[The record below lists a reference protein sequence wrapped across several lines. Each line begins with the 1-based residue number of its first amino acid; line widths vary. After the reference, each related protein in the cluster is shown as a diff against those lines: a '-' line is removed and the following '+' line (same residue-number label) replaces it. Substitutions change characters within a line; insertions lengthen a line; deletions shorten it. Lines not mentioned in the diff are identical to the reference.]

1 MEKAKHNR
9 TEHDLTVGSPAKKI
23 LLFSLPLILTN
34 VLQVLFSMS
43 DLAVV
48 GRFSSN
54 GAEAIGAIGSTTIYV
69 ALFTGILIGIGSG
82 INALAARHI
91 GAENDVKVTKISHT
105 GFIVSLIFGLIIF
118 GLGAGLAR
126 PILRLLGTKSEFIDD
141 AAIYIYIY
149 FSGLP
154 GLSVYNY
161 GNGILSADG
170 DTKRPLIFLSAAGV
184 LNIGLNILFVVACDL
199 SVAGVAV
206 ASVISQYVSAVL
218 TVIAL
223 CITKRPYGLS
233 IKQMKAGACE
243 VREILALGLPAGL
256 QNAIFSAANLFI
268 QAGVNTFDAKMVEG
282 NSVAANADNFVYNV
296 MCAFYIAC
304 TSFVAQNY
312 GAGKHKNILK
322 CYLICLAYSFGI
334 AAILGVIFVLCGRP
348 FLSIFTS
355 DAEVIAG
362 GMKRLSIMGYSFGLS
377 AFMDCTISASRGMGK
392 TLIPTIIVILGSC
405 VFRIVWVYTV
415 FEHYKTIPS
424 LYLLYTVS
432 WTMTAVAEIAYFVF
446 VYVRKGKME
455 AAAVSVAERG
465 ERGAEA
471 QQAGETECA
480 TTVCGEIGSETKA
493 EYEQAID

>member
-1 MEKAKHNR
+1 MIKAKHNR
-9 TEHDLTVGSPAKKI
+9 AEHDLTVGSPAKKI

-48 GRFSSN
+48 GRFSAN

-82 INALAARHI
+82 INALTARHL
-91 GAENDVKVTKISHT
+91 GAENDTKVAKISHT
-105 GFIVSLIFGLIIF
+105 GFIVSIIFGLVIF

-126 PILRLLGTKSEFIDD
+126 PILRVLGTKDEFIED

-149 FSGLP
+149 FAGLP

-161 GNGILSADG
+161 GNGVLSADG

-184 LNIGLNILFVVACDL
+184 LNIGLNILFVVACKL
-199 SVAGVAV
+199 SVVGVAI
-206 ASVISQYVSAVL
+206 ASVISQYVSAAL

-223 CITKRPYGLS
+223 CTTKRPYRLR
-233 IKQMKAGACE
+233 IKQMKAGGCE

-282 NSVAANADNFVYNV
+282 NSVAANVDNFVYNV

-312 GAGKHKNILK
+312 GAGKRKNILK
-322 CYLICLAYSFGI
+322 CYLICTAYSFGI
-334 AAILGVIFVLCGRP
+334 AAVLGVVFVLCGRP

-355 DAEVIAG
+355 DAEVIEG

-392 TLIPTIIVILGSC
+392 TLIPTVIVILGSC

-415 FEHYKTIPS
+415 FAHYGTIPS
-424 LYLLYTVS
+424 LYLLYAVS
-432 WTMTAVAEIAYFVF
+432 WTITAVAEIAYFAF
-446 VYVRKGKME
+446 IYVGKGKKD
-455 AAAVSVAERG
+455 AAATLTDENKIS
-465 ERGAEA
+465 
-471 QQAGETECA
+471 CA
-480 TTVCGEIGSETKA
+480 TPTEAVETACADVPA
-493 EYEQAID
+493 EEMEYKTEKQNEQETD